1 MENNY
6 TCAICKKQHDSLDS
20 YLACVNACGKKLKES
35 QRIEK
40 LNAAL
45 NQVKQAQKY
54 YEDKLA
60 EFQAEYP
67 EEYELNFGSKKP
79 HKKPMADVTKAVTK
93 EEWDKEQERIKD
105 NKISGESNKSEPV
118 KVFANINGK
127 EAKGDDAL
135 KLLES
140 NSDTRHLAR
149 LLVRRYNG

>member
-1 MENNY
+1 MKYVCGICNSEYEN
-6 TCAICKKQHDSLDS
+6 LDG
-20 YLACVNACGKKLKES
+20 YLSCVNACGKKLKEKEEAEK
-35 QRIEK
+35 RIK
-40 LNAAL
+40 IDAAL
-45 NQVKQAQKY
+45 NSVKQAKAYFEQK
-54 YEDKLA
+54 LS
-60 EFQAEYP
+60 EFKDEYP

-149 LLVRRYNG
+149 LLGLL